1 MVKEKLMYRTYDK
14 ANKIAIL

>member
-14 ANKIAIL
+14 ANKIVIS